1 MITVPTGAELVV
13 CCSRFASQ
21 RNLIKD
27 SFAPFDAV
35 PVGLLRLHQRV
46 DVHRVPEESRGL
58 QPVFDPGRHR

>member
-35 PVGLLRLHQRV
+35 PAGLLRLHERV